1 MKKNEA
7 IELVKDTFDQKFNED
22 VFHRLIANLLNE
34 HKVVNKEVQSEYVR
48 HAFLDYVLKYKV
60 HSEYTDPQGKN
71 IHVLQVILKQSSTLL
86 KARTAQRNFVAD
98 YLRSRNLDAALVAF
112 LAPNE
117 EDWRFSLV
125 KIEYSLNVEEGK
137 VKTEENLTPAKRWS
151 FLVGKNEGSHTAQ
164 QRLNNL
170 LIDKDKPTLTEIEQA
185 FDVER
190 VTDEFFEK
198 YKELYFGFKEKL
210 DELVNQDEKLKKDF
224 KDKEIDT
231 ADFSKKTL
239 GQIVFLYFLQKKGW
253 FGIPHDKSW
262 GEGPK
267 NFIRAL
273 YKRRDSYGNN
283 FFNDILEPLFYEA
296 LATDRG
302 EKSIYPRLNNTRMP
316 FLNGGLFEPINDYNW
331 EVTNIEIPD
340 DIFSNE
346 NKTKEGDIG
355 DGILDIFDRY
365 NFTVN
370 ENEPLEKEVAVDP
383 EMLGKVFENLLEIKE
398 RKDKGSFYT
407 PREIVHYMCR
417 ESLINYL
424 ENETEEKIPHED
436 LEDFIYNGAAIIE
449 NDKQAIKKIREH
461 EKKVSKYENPE
472 KFKYSKDRTYQ
483 LQLPKSIINNARELD
498 KLLANIKVADPAV
511 GSGAFPLGMINEIV
525 MARRV
530 LGIYISTKHDSYDLK
545 LHAISNSIHG
555 VDIDPGAVEIAKLR
569 LWLSLVV
576 EEKEPHPLPNLD
588 HRIMQGNSLL
598 SEYEGIKLFD
608 SSLLNDATKDT
619 QQEID
624 EIEERLSKLQKEFFD
639 KYQNEKLDAIS
650 KKDLEKQI
658 GDLNKRRKSLLTP
671 TEKPSANKSLFDV
684 NNRESELRDK
694 ALKLEEKIKQYVG
707 ESRKSHKESLKKE
720 IDNLKWDL
728 IEETLRDQGKL
739 DKLKEVKNLRHKNI
753 KPFFIWELE
762 FSEVFRDKGGFD
774 VVIGNPPYIKEYTS
788 KSAFDGLRN
797 SPYYM
802 GKMDLWY
809 FFACYGLD
817 LLKKQGIQSFI
828 APNNWITNHG
838 AKIMRDKLLKEST
851 LEQFID
857 FGNYKVFDTAGIQTM
872 VYVIEKTKEASEY
885 VTNYGRLKIDSP
897 TSEDL
902 HKFLNYKSDS
912 NNRLFEKYHVKL
924 NREKLIGSTIQFLH
938 PKIQGV
944 IKKIETTNNTYLGNN
959 ELAQGIV
966 IPQDFL
972 NKKNKEKLGN
982 DYSIG
987 DGIFVVSD
995 KEKKELMLKETEN
1008 ALLKPY
1014 FMTPNFSKYFTNK
1027 SNKHWII
1034 YTDSK
1039 FKDPNRMSEYPS
1051 LKRHLDQYG
1060 MVITSDNKPYGLHRA
1075 RDERFFLGEKIV
1087 VARKCIEP
1095 AFSYNDFECYVS
1107 ATFYVIKTKRLNLK
1121 YLTAVLNSKLVKFW
1135 LRYKGKMQ
1143 GNNYQL
1149 DKEPLMQIPIK
1160 KISNTEQN
1168 RFVEVIDQILELTKE
1183 DDYDPKSPSKK
1194 QKELESKIDQMV
1206 YELYGLTDEEIQTVE
1221 ESMK

>member
-7 IELVKDTFDQKFNED
+7 IELVKDTFDQEFNED

-34 HKVVNKEVQSEYVR
+34 HKIVNKEVQSEYVR

-60 HSEYTDPQGKN
+60 HSEYTDPERKN

-98 YLRSRNLDAALVAF
+98 YLRSRNLDAAIVAF

-170 LIDKDKPTLTEIEQA
+170 LIDKDKPTLAEIEQA

-198 YKELYFGFKEKL
+198 YKELYFRFKEKL
-210 DELVNQDEKLKKDF
+210 DELVNQDEKLEKDF

-253 FGIPHDKSW
+253 FGVPHDKSW

-273 YKRRDSYGNN
+273 YKRRDSYGKN

-424 ENETEEKIPHED
+424 ENETEEKIPHKD

-461 EKKVSKYENPE
+461 EKKVSKYKNPE
-472 KFKYSKDRTYQ
+472 KLKYSKDRTYQ
-483 LQLPKSIINNARELD
+483 LQLPKSVIDSARELD
-498 KLLANIKVADPAV
+498 ELLANIKVADPAV

-530 LGIYISTKHDSYDLK
+530 LGIYINTKHDAYDLK

-608 SSLLNDATKDT
+608 LSLLNDSTKDT

-624 EIEERLSKLQKEFFD
+624 EIEEKLSKLQKEFFD

-658 GDLNKRRKSLLTP
+658 GDLNKRRKSLLSP
-671 TEKPSANKSLFDV
+671 TEKPSANKSLFDA
-684 NNRESELRDK
+684 NNRESDLRDK
-694 ALKLEEKIKQYVG
+694 AFKLEEKFKQYVG

-739 DKLKEVKNLRHKNI
+739 GKLKEVKNLRHKNI
-753 KPFFIWELE
+753 KPFFIWGLE

-774 VVIGNPPYIKEYTS
+774 VVIGNPPYIMEDDNKD
-788 KSAFDGLRN
+788 AFNGLHDQEC
-797 SPYYM
+797 YQ
-802 GKMDLWY
+802 GKTDIWHI
-809 FFACYGLD
+809 FACKSIN
-817 LLKKQGIQSFI
+817 LLHRLGTLSFI
-828 APNNWITNHG
+828 AKNQWMTSASASNMRKKVYKHTN
-838 AKIMRDKLLKEST
+838 LKT
-851 LEQFID
+851 ILD
-857 FGNYKVFDTAGIQTM
+857 FGPNMMFKNADTQTM
-872 VYVIEKTKEASEY
+872 VLLLERESQNNVHNIRYHRFDNQDVSQIKQKLQINEVTFFEKTIDKNYPPSKNLTFSSDKKEII
-885 VTNYGRLKIDSP
+885 L
-897 TSEDL
+897 
-902 HKFLNYKSDS
+902 
-912 NNRLFEKYHVKL
+912 
-924 NREKLIGSTIQFLH
+924 
-938 PKIQGV
+938 
-944 IKKIETTNNTYLGNN
+944 KKIE
-959 ELAQGIV
+959 
-966 IPQDFL
+966 
-972 NKKNKEKLGN
+972 NKENFG
-982 DYSIG
+982 
-987 DGIFVVSD
+987 FQP
-995 KEKKELMLKETEN
+995 KKEIIQGLIGGPDKAFTVIEDRINKLNNIEKSYLKVLYTHTDRYTTQKSDN
-1008 ALLKPY
+1008 FIFYLTKD
-1014 FMTPNFSKYFTNK
+1014 NFSEEHLKNSPNIIENLNPYK
-1027 SNKHWII
+1027 SYIDNQGKKKGLM
-1034 YTDSK
+1034 Y
-1039 FKDPNRMSEYPS
+1039 RREV
-1051 LKRHLDQYG
+1051 LKGRIQWYHLWW
-1060 MVITSDNKPYGLHRA
+1060 P
-1075 RDERFFLGEKIV
+1075 RDEKFFKKGAKLVWAKRTEGRRFTYTQDTMYGTANLFFLMTNRV
-1087 VARKCIEP
+1087 
-1095 AFSYNDFECYVS
+1095 D
-1107 ATFYVIKTKRLNLK
+1107 LK
-1121 YLTAVLNSKLVKFW
+1121 YICGLLNSKLYYFYMNERLKHTGD
-1135 LRYKGKMQ
+1135 LLQ
-1143 GNNYQL
+1143 I
-1149 DKEPLMQIPIK
+1149 DKNQFMKIPFFITKDTK
-1160 KISNTEQN
+1160 KIIQI
-1168 RFVEVIDQILELTKE
+1168 VDKILEITEK
-1183 DDYDPKSPSKK
+1183 DDYDPKAPSQKL
-1194 QKELESKIDQMV
+1194 KELEERIDQMV
-1206 YELYGLTDEEIQTVE
+1206 YELYGLTDEEIEIVE
-1221 ESMK
+1221 ENVK

>member
-34 HKVVNKEVQSEYVR
+34 HKIVNKEVQSEYVR

-60 HSEYTDPQGKN
+60 HSEYIDPEGKS

-151 FLVGKNEGSHTAQ
+151 FLVGRNEGSHTAQ

-170 LIDKDKPTLTEIEQA
+170 LIDKDKPTLAEIEQA

-198 YKELYFGFKEKL
+198 YKELYFRFKEKL

-224 KDKEIDT
+224 KNKEIDT

-253 FGIPHDKSW
+253 FGVPHDKSW

-436 LEDFIYNGAAIIE
+436 LVDFIYNGAAIIE

-483 LQLPKSIINNARELD
+483 LQLPKSIITNARELD
-498 KLLANIKVADPAV
+498 ELLANIKVADPAV

-530 LGIYISTKHDSYDLK
+530 LGIYISTKQDSYDLK

-608 SSLLNDATKDT
+608 SSLLNDSTKDT

-639 KYQNEKLDAIS
+639 KYQNEKLDGIT

-658 GDLNKRRKSLLTP
+658 GDLNKRRKSLLAP
-671 TEKPSANKSLFDV
+671 TEKPSTNKSLFDA

-739 DKLKEVKNLRHKNI
+739 GKLKEVKNLRHKNI

-762 FSEVFRDKGGFD
+762 FSEVFRDQGGFD
-774 VVIGNPPYIKEYTS
+774 VVIGNPPYVNIRKLEKELKSYYKENYQTAQGQYDLYVLFIEKALMIS
-788 KSAFDGLRN
+788 KPRTGLLSYITPNKFLISAYGKETRKLIAER
-797 SPYYM
+797 YYM
-802 GKMDLWY
+802 KD
-809 FFACYGLD
+809 FVDHSRERVFATASVYPVVFLIQNTPKSSIHKSNDYD
-817 LLKKQGIQSFI
+817 LLKTFGFEESNSIIEKLENIEF
-828 APNNWITNHG
+828 TLKYHC
-838 AKIMRDKLLKEST
+838 KIKETIHTGNIRNKLVTKERKNKNYYKLLRGRDCGRY
-851 LEQFID
+851 FID
-857 FGNYKVFDTAGIQTM
+857 WNGFYVNYDYKLDKSLGEYANMIDKNFFLKPKLFLREIALTPTAVYDEEGYFSLNKA
-872 VYVIEKTKEASEY
+872 YVI
-885 VTNYGRLKIDSP
+885 
-897 TSEDL
+897 
-902 HKFLNYKSDS
+902 
-912 NNRLFEKYHVKL
+912 
-924 NREKLIGSTIQFLH
+924 
-938 PKIQGV
+938 
-944 IKKIETTNNTYLGNN
+944 
-959 ELAQGIV
+959 
-966 IPQDFL
+966 
-972 NKKNKEKLGN
+972 
-982 DYSIG
+982 
-987 DGIFVVSD
+987 
-995 KEKKELMLKETEN
+995 
-1008 ALLKPY
+1008 
-1014 FMTPNFSKYFTNK
+1014 
-1027 SNKHWII
+1027 
-1034 YTDSK
+1034 
-1039 FKDPNRMSEYPS
+1039 
-1051 LKRHLDQYG
+1051 LKRPG
-1060 MVITSDNKPYGLHRA
+1060 SDA
-1075 RDERFFLGEKIV
+1075 D
-1087 VARKCIEP
+1087 
-1095 AFSYNDFECYVS
+1095 
-1107 ATFYVIKTKRLNLK
+1107 LK
-1121 YLTAVLNSKLVKFW
+1121 FINGVLNSRLIAYFFEKKFGAIRVSGGY
-1135 LRYKGKMQ
+1135 LQFKKQ
-1143 GNNYQL
+1143 FT
-1149 DKEPLMQIPIK
+1149 EQIPIP
-1160 KISNTEQN
+1160 KISLDDQKPVVDNVDKIINITSEQGYN
-1168 RFVEVIDQILELTKE
+1168 PRSIPI
-1183 DDYDPKSPSKK
+1183 K
-1194 QKELESKIDQMV
+1194 QKELEEKIDQLI
-1206 YELYGLTDEEIQTVE
+1206 YELYGLTEEEIEIVE
-1221 ESMK
+1221 ESFINRNE